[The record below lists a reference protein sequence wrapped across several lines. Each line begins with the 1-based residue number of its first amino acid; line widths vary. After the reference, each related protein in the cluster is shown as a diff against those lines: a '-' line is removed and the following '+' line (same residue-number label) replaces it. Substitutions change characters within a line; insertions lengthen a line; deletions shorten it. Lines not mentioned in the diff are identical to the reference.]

1 MPNPNEIELRSL
13 SNSGFVFSTTLAT
26 VELKLSLL
34 NTFLPMQ
41 CSPAKVVIVGA
52 GLAHGPIL
60 MIGMVDSSSPIFA
73 LSLHHCQLKDVS
85 FNTMTRSLSS
95 ECIVDVP
102 FGSDASRSLCG
113 IQLPTYIS
121 FNVTFQREEDY
132 HALRH
137 YLCSPPSIR
146 LGALGNGDP
155 LVNAFAQFA
164 QFGQPTGHGS
174 SFDARVLVYF
184 TTICVSDPDV
194 LLPTLRPLSSAN
206 ALSLIEAPFVCG
218 GSMQLLRL
226 GTVLS
231 SGWLSR
237 SAYSPSDMCR
247 GPGMRKPLH
256 HHDVD
261 TMEMIIYSNGVSPLH
276 RSDIRTTSI
285 NTCFHMF
292 ADKAYSIHIKGP
304 SEIALAGVKLSQTIP
319 VYVVASFPD
328 FSDFTDVRNSDEITG
343 HWPGCTGSPDPRS
356 VPSSSAVLENCPRH
370 AKVASTTTKK
380 RRTVDVGP
388 ASTSKRVKT
397 EKKEAASTMTK
408 QRVAKRSGAVDAEA
422 GSTSKRVGTKKEE
435 A

>member
-13 SNSGFVFSTTLAT
+13 SGSGFVFSTTLAT

-73 LSLHHCQLKDVS
+73 LSLHHCQLKDVG

-113 IQLPTYIS
+113 IQLPTYIY

-146 LGALGNGDP
+146 LGAPGNGDP

-174 SFDARVLVYF
+174 YFDARVLVYF
-184 TTICVSDPDV
+184 TTIRSQSDSDV
-194 LLPTLRPLSSAN
+194 LLPTLRPLSSAK
-206 ALSLIEAPFVCG
+206 ALSLNEAPFE
-218 GSMQLLRL
+218 LL
-226 GTVLS
+226 

-237 SAYSPSDMCR
+237 SASYSPSDMCR

-261 TMEMIIYSNGVSPLH
+261 HAMEMIIYSNGVSP
-276 RSDIRTTSI
+276 RDIRTTSI

-343 HWPGCTGSPDPRS
+343 HWPGRTGSPDPCS
-356 VPSSSAVLENCPRH
+356 VPSSSAVLENCPGH

-380 RRTVDVGP
+380 RGTVDVGP
-388 ASTSKRVKT
+388 TSTSKRVKT
-397 EKKEAASTMTK
+397 GKKEAASTMTK
-408 QRVAKRSGAVDAEA
+408 QRVAKRSGAVDVEPA
-422 GSTSKRVGTKKEE
+422 STSKRVGTEKEE

>member
-174 SFDARVLVYF
+174 SFDAR
-184 TTICVSDPDV
+184 SDPDV

-206 ALSLIEAPFVCG
+206 ALSLIEAPF
-218 GSMQLLRL
+218 R
-226 GTVLS
+226 
-231 SGWLSR
+231 
-237 SAYSPSDMCR
+237 
-247 GPGMRKPLH
+247 
-256 HHDVD
+256 
-261 TMEMIIYSNGVSPLH
+261 
-276 RSDIRTTSI
+276 
-285 NTCFHMF
+285 
-292 ADKAYSIHIKGP
+292 
-304 SEIALAGVKLSQTIP
+304 
-319 VYVVASFPD
+319 
-328 FSDFTDVRNSDEITG
+328 
-343 HWPGCTGSPDPRS
+343 
-356 VPSSSAVLENCPRH
+356 PRH
-370 AKVASTTTKK
+370 A
-380 RRTVDVGP
+380 
-388 ASTSKRVKT
+388 
-397 EKKEAASTMTK
+397 
-408 QRVAKRSGAVDAEA
+408 
-422 GSTSKRVGTKKEE
+422 
-435 A
+435 